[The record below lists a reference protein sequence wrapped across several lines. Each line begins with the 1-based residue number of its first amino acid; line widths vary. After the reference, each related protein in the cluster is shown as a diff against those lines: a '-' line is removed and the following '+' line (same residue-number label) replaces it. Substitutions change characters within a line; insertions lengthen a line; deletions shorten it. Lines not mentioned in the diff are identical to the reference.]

1 MTTPQI
7 ISRNIRSPALHDTIM
22 RSFASGSLTAGIL
35 NIGAIGGYHAIA
47 KLLDSYHAKPAGG
60 GNG

>member
-1 MTTPQI
+1 MTTSQLI
-7 ISRNIRSPALHDTIM
+7 DRGFRSPALYDTFM

-35 NIGAIGGYHAIA
+35 NLGAIGGYHAIA
-47 KLLDSYHAKPAGG
+47 KLLDSYHAKPTGG